1 MKLKLLSI
9 ATLVFIG
16 LITSGCGEKDKKEQT
31 NKQAN
36 RKIEK
41 IEEPSITY
49 TLKEN
54 NNSIIVKPVDN
65 GFEFNVNEP
74 IVLLDFFATW
84 CPPCRAEIP
93 HLVNLQ
99 KKYVGKL
106 KIIGVLVEN
115 KYQREVNQFNERY
128 GINYFISNSSDN
140 INFAAITADMLHQ
153 PRNFSI
159 PMMVLFINGKYF
171 RHYIGMV
178 PEEMLESDIK
188 EAIKE
193 IKSVKKK

>member
-9 ATLVFIG
+9 TTLVFIG
-16 LITSGCGEKDKKEQT
+16 LITSGCGEKEKKIQESSQT
-31 NKQAN
+31 NIKEV
-36 RKIEK
+36 KK
-41 IEEPSITY
+41 FTTY
-49 TLKEN
+49 TLKDN
-54 NNSIIVKPVDN
+54 NYSIIIKEKDDGFVFNIDEPV
-65 GFEFNVNEP
+65 
-74 IVLLDFFATW
+74 VLLNFFATW

-99 KKYVGKL
+99 KKYDNKL
-106 KIIGVLVEN
+106 KVIAVLVEN
-115 KYQREVNQFNERY
+115 KDKDELEEFKKRY
-128 GINYFISNSSDN
+128 NINYFVSNSIDN
-140 INFAAITADMLHQ
+140 MNLAGKTADILHQ

-159 PMMVLFINGKYF
+159 PMMVLFVNGKYF

-193 IKSVKKK
+193 IK